1 MSKTLSNSPKPEN
14 ILNALQQASTPLSI
28 NELAGKTNVVARNL
42 LNPLIKQ
49 MIQEGKI
56 VQTEDSP
63 PKFKLA
69 GDSGFSLDSQPASP
83 RAKTKPTDNVVHMS
97 SKAPRAAKAETTAPA
112 KVSDAAPKATSQ
124 PASQQANVRDVVIQ
138 QLQKEPTEIAV
149 LEEQH
154 PGFADIL
161 ANLHAEGL
169 IVQDKIMNSETI
181 YLSPKGEELYAKLL
195 ADGVLSKEKVAPS
208 LPAAT
213 PDSKPQVKAA
223 AQKAPAETEGKR
235 PIGRPKGSTNKKN
248 AGEQATAKDKSA
260 TLNSP
265 TSSPA
270 AASAAAPAPAPVKT
284 KDAAAKPAAPASKT
298 PAAEERGALSGLSSQ
313 LMELLEIAARN
324 AVDAQ
329 TKAQTQRDER
339 NAKIAQDMASLSE
352 LMFEMGNRLK
362 SLSETLNA
370 E

>member
-69 GDSGFSLDSQPASP
+69 GDAGFSLDSQPAST

-97 SKAPRAAKAETTAPA
+97 SKAPRAAKAETTTPT
-112 KVSDAAPKATSQ
+112 KVVDAAPKTTSQ
-124 PASQQANVRDVVIQ
+124 PASQQSNVRGVVIQ
-138 QLQKEPTEIAV
+138 QLQKAPTEIAV

-195 ADGVLSKEKVAPS
+195 AHGVLSKEEVAPS

-213 PDSKPQVKAA
+213 PDSKPQVKPAS
-223 AQKAPAETEGKR
+223 QKAAAETEGKR

-260 TLNSP
+260 TPNSP
-265 TSSPA
+265 TLSPA
-270 AASAAAPAPAPVKT
+270 AAPTPAPVKT
-284 KDAAAKPAAPASKT
+284 KDAAAKPAATASKA

-313 LMELLEIAARN
+313 LMELLEVAARN

-362 SLSETLNA
+362 SLSENLNA

>member
-69 GDSGFSLDSQPASP
+69 GDAGFSLDSQPASP

-97 SKAPRAAKAETTAPA
+97 SKTPRAAKAETTAPA
-112 KVSDAAPKATSQ
+112 KVADAAPKATSQ
-124 PASQQANVRDVVIQ
+124 PASQQANIRDVVIQ
-138 QLQKEPTEIAV
+138 QLQKAPTEIAV

-181 YLSPKGEELYAKLL
+181 YLSPKGEELYAQMV
-195 ADGVLSKEKVAPS
+195 ADGVLSKDAITQA
-208 LPAAT
+208 PAAVST
-213 PDSKPQVKAA
+213 TSKQQAKEA

-248 AGEQATAKDKSA
+248 AGEQPTGKDKSA
-260 TLNSP
+260 TPKSP
-265 TSSPA
+265 TASP
-270 AASAAAPAPAPVKT
+270 AAPAPAPVKP
-284 KDAAAKPAAPASKT
+284 KDAAAQPDEAASQA
-298 PAAEERGALSGLSSQ
+298 PAAEERGALSGLSGQ
-313 LMELLEIAARN
+313 LMELLEVAARN

-329 TKAQTQRDER
+329 TKAQAQRDER

>member
-69 GDSGFSLDSQPASP
+69 GDAGFSLDSQPASP
-83 RAKTKPTDNVVHMS
+83 RAKTKPTDNVVQMS
-97 SKAPRAAKAETTAPA
+97 TKTPRAAKTEASVPA

-124 PASQQANVRDVVIQ
+124 SASKQANIRDVVIQ
-138 QLQKEPTEIAV
+138 QLQKAPTEIAV
-149 LEEQH
+149 LEEQY

-161 ANLHAEGL
+161 ANLHAEGM

-181 YLSPKGEELYAKLL
+181 YLSPKGEELYAKML
-195 ADGVLSKEKVAPS
+195 ADGVLSKDAVTQTPSAVA
-208 LPAAT
+208 T
-213 PDSKPQVKAA
+213 TSKPQAKEAS
-223 AQKAPAETEGKR
+223 QKAPAETEGKR

-248 AGEQATAKDKSA
+248 AGEQSTAKDKSA
-260 TLNSP
+260 TPKGP
-265 TSSPA
+265 TSSPTA
-270 AASAAAPAPAPVKT
+270 APSAAPAPARVKT
-284 KDAAAKPAAPASKT
+284 KDAAAKPAVTASQA
-298 PAAEERGALSGLSSQ
+298 PAAEERGALSGLSGQ
-313 LMELLEIAARN
+313 LLELLEVAARN